1 MSRFKLAIIGECMV
15 ELQHTEQ
22 GLRQSFGGDSLN
34 TAVYFTRLT
43 REKDFTT
50 AYVTALGQD
59 RFSQDMLQAWQS
71 EAIDTSLV
79 RRFDDKSP
87 GLYYIDTDD
96 SGERSFTY
104 WRNDAAA
111 KYLFDPDRIGDLSE
125 QLLEFNAWYLSGIS
139 LAILTDIGRQ
149 TLFELMTRFVDA
161 GGKVYFDNNYRPK
174 LWASAEQA
182 QQAYAQVLA
191 LTDTALL
198 TFDDEQ
204 LLYGDSDVQQC
215 IARTQGLG
223 VKEIVIKRGGD
234 EALVVVDQQRVSVA
248 PSPVER
254 IVDTTA
260 AGDSFSGGYLAK
272 RLNQGSATEAAEFGH
287 RVAGQVIQTRGA
299 LIPASLM
306 QAIAL

>member
-1 MSRFKLAIIGECMV
+1 MSPFKLAIIGECMV

-59 RFSQDMLQAWQS
+59 RFSLDMLTAWQS
-71 EAIDTSLV
+71 EGIDTRLV

-149 TLFELMTRFVDA
+149 TLFELMARFVDA

-174 LWASAEQA
+174 LWASDEQA

-204 LLYGDSDVQQC
+204 LLYGDSEEQQC
-215 IARTQGLG
+215 IARTQEFG
-223 VKEIVIKRGGD
+223 VREIIIKRGG
-234 EALVVVDQQRVSVA
+234 ESALVVLDQQMDSVA
-248 PSPVER
+248 PAPVEK

-260 AGDSFSGGYLAK
+260 AGDSFSGGYLAR
-272 RLNQGSATEAAEFGH
+272 RLTQGSAVESAQFGH
-287 RVAGQVIQTRGA
+287 RVAGQVIQTKGA
-299 LIPASLM
+299 LIPPAAM
-306 QAIAL
+306 QSVQL